1 MVLITVANTNL
12 SFISFD
18 AVVTFSEHNTLVKVG
33 EGYLKNAK
41 NMMYDLMTKWIKI
54 LINPRFRRRLDV
66 EELDQ
71 KNNT

>member
-33 EGYLKNAK
+33 EGYLK
-41 NMMYDLMTKWIKI
+41 MQRI
-54 LINPRFRRRLDV
+54 
-66 EELDQ
+66 
-71 KNNT
+71 